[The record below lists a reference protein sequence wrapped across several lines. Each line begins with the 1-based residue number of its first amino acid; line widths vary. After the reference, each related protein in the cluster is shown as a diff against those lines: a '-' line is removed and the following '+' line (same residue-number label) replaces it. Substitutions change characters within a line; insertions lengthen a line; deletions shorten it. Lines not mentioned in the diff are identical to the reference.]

1 MTEVKAK
8 RTPVDWESVGR
19 EYRIGVRSLKDIG
32 GEFHV
37 SDAGIIKRAKK
48 EGWTRNLSAKI
59 QAKAETLVSEREVS
73 AEVSS
78 QTKLAE
84 RMVVDV
90 NAQMLAD
97 KIINQREDIRRSRAT
112 VQRLWAIVDAKL
124 DHPKEFERIGEILR
138 SEDEFGQDKL
148 NDMYRA
154 AISIPQQVKNV
165 KLLCDALKVLVELE
179 RKVLKLDTLPDPDPD
194 EAARKA
200 GEAAGRAVATGIDA
214 AMQTLEKKLAAKRG

>member
-1 MTEVKAK
+1 MSEKKKKTV
-8 RTPVDWESVGR
+8 VDWEAIEVP
-19 EYRIGVRSLKDIG
+19 YRAGIRSLKDIG
-32 GEFHV
+32 HEFGV
-37 SDAGIIKRAKK
+37 SAPAIVQRAKK
-48 EGWTRNLSAKI
+48 YGWERDLSAKI
-59 QAKAETLVSEREVS
+59 KQAAENKVNATLLN
-73 AEVSS
+73 AEVN
-78 QTKLAE
+78 AE
-84 RMVVDV
+84 RAVNERKVVDV
-90 NAQMLAD
+90 NATMLAD

-112 VQRLWAIVDAKL
+112 VQRLWAIVDAEL
-124 DHPKEFERIGEILR
+124 DHPEEFERIGEILR